1 MKEEFVVNKAYLLQ
15 KFPGK
20 GGWTFALIPE
30 IKPSKNNPFGWQ
42 IVKGWIDN
50 YTLKT
55 VKLMPYGN
63 GQLFL
68 PVKAQIRRT
77 IKKEAGDY
85 VWLKLTLDNST
96 VQLTDEILACF
107 KNETPE
113 VNRNF
118 LKLSEERKKYYMDR
132 IYDAKTDETKARRII
147 KMMNELDPNH
157 HQFNSNLK

>member
-1 MKEEFVVNKAYLLQ
+1 MQINQTEDWKSDLTLFVFRLL
-15 KFPGK
+15 
-20 GGWTFALIPE
+20 
-30 IKPSKNNPFGWQ
+30 
-42 IVKGWIDN
+42 
-50 YTLKT
+50 
-55 VKLMPYGN
+55 
-63 GQLFL
+63 
-68 PVKAQIRRT
+68 
-77 IKKEAGDY
+77 
-85 VWLKLTLDNST
+85 LTLDNST